1 MATVSSRPQ
10 KIVLLGDPK
19 FVEVCVHMSGPVY
32 QQHLKLYAQTLR
44 THCTNWTRCDYYF
57 ELPDVRSAGKNWK
70 GLYCEYVRL
79 ALSGVFKCDAYKW
92 CWVQTD
98 CVLHD
103 LLVLA
108 EQHIFIGWVDV
119 IRRVHAKGRDFFVS
133 PAMIHFVNAARKK
146 KLSVVDA
153 TRLHDDLH
161 ADLRRRQKVLVSTLY
176 PWRGWSMKKEQE

>member
-1 MATVSSRPQ
+1 MTTVSSRPQ

-70 GLYCEYVRL
+70 GYYCEYVRL

-92 CWVQTD
+92 CAVQTH

-146 KLSVVDA
+146 KLSVVHA

-161 ADLRRRQKVLVSTLY
+161 ADLRRRQKVLVSA
-176 PWRGWSMKKEQE
+176 GWPLKKEQE

>member
-92 CWVQTD
+92 CAVQTH

-108 EQHIFIGWVDV
+108 EQPVFIGWVDV
-119 IRRVHAKGRDFFVS
+119 IRRVNAKGRDFFVS
-133 PAMIHFVNAARKK
+133 PAMIHFVNATRNKN
-146 KLSVVDA
+146 LSVAHA

-161 ADLRRRQKVLVSTLY
+161 ADLRRRQKVLVSA
-176 PWRGWSMKKEQE
+176 GWPLKKEQE

>member
-70 GLYCEYVRL
+70 GYYCEYVRL

-92 CWVQTD
+92 CAVQTH

-146 KLSVVDA
+146 KLSVVHA

-161 ADLRRRQKVLVSTLY
+161 ADLRRRQKVLVSA
-176 PWRGWSMKKEQE
+176 GWPLKKEQE

>member
-92 CWVQTD
+92 CAVQTH

-161 ADLRRRQKVLVSTLY
+161 ADLRRRQKVLVSA
-176 PWRGWSMKKEQE
+176 GWPLKKEQE

>member
-92 CWVQTD
+92 CAVQTH

-146 KLSVVDA
+146 KLSVVHA

-161 ADLRRRQKVLVSTLY
+161 ADLRRRQKVLVSA
-176 PWRGWSMKKEQE
+176 GWPLKKEQE

>member
-70 GLYCEYVRL
+70 GYYCEYVRL

-92 CWVQTD
+92 CAVQTH

-108 EQHIFIGWVDV
+108 EQPVFIGWVDV

-161 ADLRRRQKVLVSTLY
+161 ADLRRRQKVLVSA
-176 PWRGWSMKKEQE
+176 GWPLKKEQE